1 MEKTLENNIEHIL
14 LYCKLGMKINRSI
27 SAVIHD
33 YIRRS
38 KNGHFRVK
46 YLNAVYNNNGNS
58 DDNNNNDMTWVHMN
72 R

>member
-1 MEKTLENNIEHIL
+1 
-14 LYCKLGMKINRSI
+14 MKINRSF

-46 YLNAVYNNNGNS
+46 YLNAVYNNNGNN
-58 DDNNNNDMTWVHMN
+58 DDNNNNDMT
-72 R
+72 